1 VPNSYAYETIG
12 GGLQNAFVQKGAG
25 IARTFSTISP
35 TLRIDNIF
43 ADNDFS
49 VTQFTRIKKLLSD
62 HFPII
67 ADLIPPQNTK

>member
-1 VPNSYAYETIG
+1 MLTKQLALVFKMP
-12 GGLQNAFVQKGAG
+12 LLKKGFG

-43 ADNDFS
+43 ADKNFT
-49 VTQFTRIKKLLSD
+49 VTQFTRVKKLLSD